1 MRSRTIVL
9 AGGGTAGH
17 IQPALAVAR
26 EWKRN
31 HPQDRIV
38 FLGTESGL
46 EKTLVPAAGFEL
58 ALITRVRVPRS
69 ISLGWLKVPST
80 LRTSIAETRSILA
93 DADLLIG
100 FGGYV
105 CAPAYLAAHGL
116 HLPIVIHEANA
127 KPGWAN
133 RLGARYTDAL
143 AVGSP
148 VSDGPFSQAL
158 ITGLPLRAD
167 IVDVLETNRDAGQEQ
182 WQAMRQSAKV
192 SLGMDPDQKMIL
204 IFGGSQ
210 GSQALNAVIES
221 ARDALSARHIG
232 VLHSVGGS
240 NALPQSHGSYRALS
254 YIENM
259 AQAYLAA
266 DLIIAR
272 SGAITCSE
280 VAAIGKYAL
289 FIPLPVGNGE
299 QMVNADQLVRAG
311 RAQVFSQQLLTSTW
325 LLDNIDSML
334 TRSAQLGDIGDSTDL
349 QAAAKIV
356 ALGEHQLEK
365 SSR

>member
-26 EWKRN
+26 EWKRVN
-31 HPQDRIV
+31 PQDKII

-80 LRTSIAETRSILA
+80 LRTSIAEAKNILA

-105 CAPAYLAAHGL
+105 CAPAYFAAHGL
-116 HLPIVIHEANA
+116 NLPIVIHEANA

-133 RLGARYTDAL
+133 RLGARYTNAL

-148 VSDGPFSQAL
+148 VADGRFSQAL

-167 IVDVLETNRDAGQEQ
+167 IVDVLESNRDASLDQ
-182 WQAMRQSAKV
+182 WQGLRKAAKV
-192 SLGMDPDQKMIL
+192 SLGMNPQKKMIL

-221 ARDALSARHIG
+221 ARKALTDREISI
-232 VLHSVGGS
+232 LHSVGGA
-240 NALPQSHGSYRALS
+240 NALPESQGSYKAIS

-280 VAAIGKYAL
+280 VAALGKFAL

-299 QMVNADQLVRAG
+299 QMVNAEHLVRAG
-311 RAQVFSQQLLTSTW
+311 RAQVLPQKSLTSTW
-325 LLDNIDSML
+325 LLDNIDAML
-334 TRSAQLGDIGDSTDL
+334 TRSAQLGDNGDSTDL

-356 ALGEHQLEK
+356 ALGEHQLEE

>member
-26 EWKRN
+26 EWKREN
-31 HPQDRIV
+31 PQDRII

-69 ISLGWLKVPST
+69 ISFGWLQVPST
-80 LRTSIAETRSILA
+80 LRTSIAEAKNILA

-105 CAPAYLAAHGL
+105 CAPAYFAAHGL
-116 HLPIVIHEANA
+116 NLPIVIHEANA

-148 VSDGPFSQAL
+148 VAEGRFSQAL

-167 IVDVLETNRDAGQEQ
+167 IVDVLESNRDASLDQ
-182 WQAMRQSAKV
+182 WQEVRKAAKV
-192 SLGMDPDQKMIL
+192 SLGMNPQKKMIL

-221 ARDALSARHIG
+221 ARKALTDREISI
-232 VLHSVGGS
+232 LHSVGGT
-240 NALPQSHGSYRALS
+240 NALPESAGSYKAIS

-280 VAAIGKYAL
+280 VAALGKFAL

-299 QMVNADQLVRAG
+299 QMVNAEHLVRAG
-311 RAQVFSQQLLTSTW
+311 RARVLPQKSLTSTW
-325 LLDNIDSML
+325 LLDNIDAML
-334 TRSAQLGDIGDSTDL
+334 TRSAQLSDLGDSTDL

>member
-26 EWKRN
+26 EWKRVN
-31 HPQDRIV
+31 PQDRII
-38 FLGTESGL
+38 FLGTHSGL

-69 ISLGWLKVPST
+69 VSLAWLKVPST
-80 LRTSIAETRSILA
+80 LRNAIAEARNLLT

-105 CAPAYLAAHGL
+105 CAPAYIAAHRL
-116 HLPIVIHEANA
+116 NLPIVIHEANA

-148 VSDGPFSQAL
+148 VAKGPFSQAL

-167 IVDVLETNRDAGQEQ
+167 IVEVLEKNRDASSEQ
-182 WQAMRQSAKV
+182 WRQIRMSAKA
-192 SLGMDPDQKMIL
+192 SLGMNPQQKMIL

-221 ARDALSARHIG
+221 ARKSLTARQISI
-232 VLHSVGGS
+232 LHSVGGS
-240 NALPQSHGSYRALS
+240 NALPESQGSYKAIS

-266 DLIIAR
+266 DVIIAR

-280 VAAIGKYAL
+280 VAALGKYAL

-299 QMVNADQLVRAG
+299 QLVNADHLVQLG
-311 RAQVFSQQLLTSTW
+311 RAQVLTQKSLTSTW

-334 TRSAQLGDIGDSTDL
+334 SRSALLDDRGDSTDL
-349 QAAAKIV
+349 NAASKIV
-356 ALGEHQLEK
+356 ALGEHRLEE
-365 SSR
+365 SLL

>member
-17 IQPALAVAR
+17 IQPALVVAR
-26 EWKRN
+26 EWKRVN
-31 HPQDRIV
+31 PQDKII

-80 LRTSIAETRSILA
+80 LRTSIAEAKNILA

-105 CAPAYLAAHGL
+105 CAPAYFAAHGL
-116 HLPIVIHEANA
+116 NLPIVIHEANA

-148 VSDGPFSQAL
+148 VAEGPFSQAL

-167 IVDVLETNRDAGQEQ
+167 IVDVLESNRDASLDQ
-182 WQAMRQSAKV
+182 WQGLRKAAKV
-192 SLGMDPDQKMIL
+192 SLGMNPQKKMIL

-221 ARDALSARHIG
+221 ARKALTDREISI
-232 VLHSVGGS
+232 LHSVGGT
-240 NALPQSHGSYRALS
+240 NALPESAGSYKAIS

-280 VAAIGKYAL
+280 VAALGKFAL

-299 QMVNADQLVRAG
+299 QMVNAEHLVRAG
-311 RAQVFSQQLLTSTW
+311 RARVLPQKSLTSTW
-325 LLDNIDSML
+325 LLDNIDAML
-334 TRSAQLGDIGDSTDL
+334 TRSAQLGDNGDSTDL
-349 QAAAKIV
+349 HAAAKIV
-356 ALGEHQLEK
+356 ALGEHQLEE